1 MRGTWR
7 ANRVGGDEALSG
19 AGREGREGGG
29 GVIASLPA
37 TRPGG
42 GAGRHQ
48 PLIPAGRKQ
57 SGIGKEGI
65 SR

>member
-29 GVIASLPA
+29 GGL
-37 TRPGG
+37 
-42 GAGRHQ
+42 
-48 PLIPAGRKQ
+48 
-57 SGIGKEGI
+57 
-65 SR
+65 